1 MFSTFALDT
10 QIIQKDLCT
19 GCGACQGMC
28 PYWGSQDGRTV
39 CFFDCERTEGRCQ
52 AFCPRM
58 PYDKEALRAKFFDPA
73 DLDEDLGPFKGLF
86 LVRAA
91 EPAVRDGAQ
100 HGGTVTALL
109 KLAMSEGLIDAA
121 VLNRMN
127 GFEPE
132 GFLAADEA
140 GLMQARGSSF
150 RIAPTLAVLNKA
162 LAADEYKKIAVVGTA
177 CKALATYKMLAK
189 PLPERDNNAGNIAL
203 VIGLFCGWGLDWDGL
218 KELASK
224 YIEPEQIAHV
234 DIPPSKYHSLVITA
248 KDGRK
253 ISVDLD
259 EVNPLVRNACKHCD
273 DMTAEFADISVG
285 SGRSADGWEVDKGW
299 NELIVRSEKGA
310 RLLEL
315 AREKGVL
322 EFKALPDGAVE
333 KLKRAAAGKRNK
345 ALKG

>member
-10 QIIQKDLCT
+10 QVIQKDLCT
-19 GCGACQGMC
+19 GCGACQGLC

-52 AFCPRM
+52 SFCPRM
-58 PYDKEALRAKFFDPA
+58 PYDREALRNRFFDPA
-73 DLDEDLGPFKGLF
+73 DYDEDLGPFKGLY

-91 EPAVRDGAQ
+91 EPAVREGAQ

-109 KLAMSEGLIDAA
+109 RLAMAEGLIDAA

-127 GFEPE
+127 AAGDPE
-132 GFLAADEA
+132 GFLATDET
-140 GLMQARGSSF
+140 GLMAARGSSF
-150 RIAPTLAVLNKA
+150 RIAPTLAALNRA
-162 LAADEYKKIAVVGTA
+162 LAEDKYKKIAVTGTA

-189 PLPERDNNAGNIAL
+189 PLPDRDNNADNIAL

-218 KELASK
+218 KELAEK
-224 YIEPEQIAHV
+224 YAGADNVAHM
-234 DIPPSKYHSLVITA
+234 DIPPSKFHSLVITT
-248 KDGRK
+248 KDGRE

-259 EVNPLVRNACKHCD
+259 EVNPLVRNACRHCE

-299 NELIVRSEKGA
+299 NELIVRSAKGA
-310 RLLEL
+310 ALLEL

-322 EFKALPDGAVE
+322 EFKALPEGAVE
-333 KLKRAAAGKRNK
+333 KLRRAAAGKRNK
-345 ALKG
+345 ALK